1 MLVPNL
7 SARFGRP
14 SRRRNGRGPILLLV
28 FISLV
33 FISLSLAPLLTA
45 QNGQKSATP
54 VLPSAVLGSP
64 LIVWSQVQKLAPL
77 PVLPNLGK
85 QPPPG
90 VPRPVE
96 PSSSVSPELPAHQ
109 AAEENAEGNAE
120 QNDDR
125 LAKPPM
131 NSVPL
136 APIISSQQ
144 QARSQ

>member
-1 MLVPNL
+1 M
-7 SARFGRP
+7 
-14 SRRRNGRGPILLLV
+14 V

-33 FISLSLAPLLTA
+33 FISMVFISSLFAPTLLTA
-45 QNGQKSATP
+45 QTGQKSPTP

-64 LIVWSQVQKLAPL
+64 LIVWSQAQKPAPL

-96 PSSSVSPELPAHQ
+96 PSSFSSPELPAPQ
-109 AAEENAEGNAE
+109 AGEENDVQNGQENNQ

-125 LAKPPM
+125 LAKPPA

-136 APIISSQQ
+136 TPIISSQQ